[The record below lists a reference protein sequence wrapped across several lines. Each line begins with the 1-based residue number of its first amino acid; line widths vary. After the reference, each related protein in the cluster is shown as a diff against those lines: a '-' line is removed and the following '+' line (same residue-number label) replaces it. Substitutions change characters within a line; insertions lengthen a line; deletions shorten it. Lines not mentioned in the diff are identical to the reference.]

1 MRDPSTINFEKIDS
15 SVEELYRRLYEIN
28 PKFEKV
34 PMSDLLSYNNV
45 PKETIDTIVFIAFS
59 RMGYTPAIDLLD
71 SVKLIKDSKV
81 VLVTDNV
88 SSVAKFLNIKKMSF
102 ASLARC
108 AFYDEEYKGYKV
120 SIEPYEILLIYF
132 KQYTKDGRL
141 RKVKPPKRQIDKL

>member
-28 PKFEKV
+28 PNFEKV
-34 PMSDLLSYNNV
+34 PLCDWLSYNNV
-45 PKETIDTIVFIAFS
+45 PKDTIDTLSFIGFS
-59 RMGYTPAIDLLD
+59 KFGFTPAIDLLE
-71 SVKLIKDSKV
+71 SIKLIKDDKV

-88 SSVAKFLNIKKMSF
+88 TTVAKFLNIKKMSF
-102 ASLARC
+102 AALARC

-141 RKVKPPKRQIDKL
+141 RKIKQPKRQIDKL